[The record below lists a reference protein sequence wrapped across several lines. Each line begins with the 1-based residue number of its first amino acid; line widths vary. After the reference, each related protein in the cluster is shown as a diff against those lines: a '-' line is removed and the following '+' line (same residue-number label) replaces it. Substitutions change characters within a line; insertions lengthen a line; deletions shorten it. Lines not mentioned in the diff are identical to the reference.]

1 MSDPHI
7 WRARQIMW
15 LQDHVDAVNS
25 TPMQKIQKILSSSVE
40 FKIHL
45 VCLHAKI
52 RLSIKRLAQLMSH
65 FYQSN
70 RHFNKVP
77 EWALFFKL
85 CRKRYK
91 VCKFWNCFIFVCSVG
106 GLFFCVK
113 WVQTHPESPVVIR
126 QHRPPRLGH
135 YNKSQLH
142 PDFLKGLR
150 GFPEARLML
159 PVGSDLMI

>member
-77 EWALFFKL
+77 EWAF
-85 CRKRYK
+85 
-91 VCKFWNCFIFVCSVG
+91 FWNCAESDTKFVNFETASFLCVQSVAS
-106 GLFFCVK
+106 FYCVK

-126 QHRPPRLGH
+126 QHRPPRPGH
-135 YNKSQLH
+135 YHKSQLH

-159 PVGSDLMI
+159 PVGTVLMI